1 MPLRQRALPAHD
13 ARAEAVSPAALSQ
26 HWDAEAL
33 RQRLL
38 PLLAG
43 LSVEVLAQ
51 CESTNT
57 LLIERARSGDGALV
71 PCMLV
76 AEQQTRGRG
85 RLGRTW
91 VSAAGASLTFSL
103 ALPLAPRD
111 WSGLSLAVGLALA
124 EALDPAP
131 AGEAG
136 GAPSRPAPR
145 IVLKWPNDLW
155 LADATQAEGVGRK
168 LGGVLVET
176 LSAGTQR
183 LCIVGVGLNV
193 LPLPPAS
200 RTADAAGMASGYGC
214 LQQVLPGAHPPQV
227 LAVIAAPLVRAL
239 LAFEQDGFAPLA
251 AAYGARD
258 LLRGRAVTTSLPE
271 WAAGVAEGVDES
283 GALML
288 HAGGRRHRI
297 VSGEVSVQPAERVA
311 ERPAPQGTASAGSA

>member
-1 MPLRQRALPAHD
+1 MS
-13 ARAEAVSPAALSQ
+13 EAALSQ

-38 PLLAG
+38 PPLPG

-57 LLIERARSGDGALV
+57 LLIERARSGDGAIA
-71 PCMLV
+71 PCLLV

-85 RLGRTW
+85 RLGRSW

-124 EALDPAP
+124 EALDPMPTA
-131 AGEAG
+131 AA
-136 GAPSRPAPR
+136 GAPPSPSAPR

-155 LADATQAEGVGRK
+155 LAEAARAEGVGRK

-176 LSAGTQR
+176 ISAGPQR
-183 LCIVGVGLNV
+183 LCVVGVGLNV
-193 LPLPPAS
+193 LPLPQPSPADDPAGLPAS
-200 RTADAAGMASGYGC
+200 HAC
-214 LQQVLPGAHPPQV
+214 LQEVLPLARPPEV
-227 LAVIAAPLVRAL
+227 LAAVALPLVRAL
-239 LAFEQDGFAPLA
+239 LAFEQEGFAPLA

-258 LLRGRAVTTSLPE
+258 LLRGQAVTTSLAQ
-271 WAAGVAEGVDES
+271 WAEGVAEGVDQS
-283 GALML
+283 GALVL
-288 HAGGRRHRI
+288 QAGGQRHRI
-297 VSGEVSVQPAERVA
+297 ISGEVSV
-311 ERPAPQGTASAGSA
+311 RPAGRAAQGSATHGAASAASA